1 MLLIT
6 EGLQEW
12 EHVVIIIWQGLSLLH
27 RKFSLSM
34 TKITVEPWTCM
45 RCAMHCQNRVMFL
58 WFLPSRCLC
67 RSFHARLGL
76 HTNTCHA
83 VCYVLQVSSMF
94 QVWINCLCVMI
105 YMKGMVTCFHVILF
119 IVMSSLASTHPE
131 WVAENLH
138 HTTSPFKLT
147 LFISTF
153 TWYFVWHFTK
163 LNCEGRKG
171 GRSFLTLSP
180 PPKGY

>member
-1 MLLIT
+1 MFLIT

-34 TKITVEPWTCM
+34 MQITVEPWTCL
-45 RCAMHCQNRVMFL
+45 RCAGLCQNRVMFL

-67 RSFHARLGL
+67 RSFHVRLGFHNKL
-76 HTNTCHA
+76 VMQP
-83 VCYVLQVSSMF
+83 VCYAVQVSSMF

-119 IVMSSLASTHPE
+119 IVISSLSSTHPGR
-131 WVAENLH
+131 VDENLH
-138 HTTSPFKLT
+138 YTTSPFKLN
-147 LFISTF
+147 LFISTI

-163 LNCEGRKG
+163 LNCEGKKG
-171 GRSFLTLSP
+171 GVLF
-180 PPKGY
+180 